1 MNSKKSEED
10 EEVDHHESV
19 DIKTDLTNTIIN
31 PHRYNYIDLVD
42 RPFCTDKD
50 LQNFI
55 SANQQWT
62 NIKDYIY
69 KYA

>member
-1 MNSKKSEED
+1 MLDSENES
-10 EEVDHHESV
+10 EAHDHNG
-19 DIKTDLTNTIIN
+19 DNLKTDLTNTIIN

-55 SANQQWT
+55 TANQ
-62 NIKDYIY
+62 
-69 KYA
+69 